1 LGEFFIE
8 FGFNII
14 LKKSN
19 NKVIKNTRNYKYVR
33 LAVHVN
39 GVISEIIRAKEF
51 GFHNFNQY
59 VYVSIFDQNLHPKNN
74 RATPLITTYLHNIHR
89 NLTTF

>member
-14 LKKSN
+14 LKKRN

-39 GVISEIIRAKEF
+39 GVFSEIIRAKEF
-51 GFHNFNQY
+51 GFHKFKQN
-59 VYVSIFDQNLHPKNN
+59 VYSKPIFIRQGSLLREMAKVES
-74 RATPLITTYLHNIHR
+74 LI
-89 NLTTF
+89 

>member
-51 GFHNFNQY
+51 GFHNFNQN
-59 VYVSIFDQNLHPKNN
+59 VYSKPIFIRRGFFVAGNGKSGKFNLIRMPIN
-74 RATPLITTYLHNIHR
+74 
-89 NLTTF
+89 